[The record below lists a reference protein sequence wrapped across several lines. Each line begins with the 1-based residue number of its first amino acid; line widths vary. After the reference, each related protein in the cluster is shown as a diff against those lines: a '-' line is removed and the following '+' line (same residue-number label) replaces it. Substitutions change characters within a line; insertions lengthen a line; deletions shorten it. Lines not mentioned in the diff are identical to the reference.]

1 MVEKEGILW
10 EPRNNGRIV
19 CNACYRRCIIPNGS
33 HGFCYVRKNVGG
45 KLYLS
50 VYGRL
55 AAMQV
60 DPIEKKPFNHF
71 YPGTY
76 IFTVGTVSCNWHC
89 HPAGTKILLANGKT
103 KNVEELKPND
113 ALWSYDLDLEN
124 IQGSRP
130 TPNIISEI
138 RTREAELW
146 EIWWGTQKRK
156 KRKTLITGDHPVLT
170 EAGWKFAKDIKRG
183 DRVLR
188 VWVND
193 SPQRKANQRL
203 ALFSCKKC
211 GEILDGVLAWIVH
224 RNKCYASE
232 QVMPVHQRV
241 ANRHMMLT
249 HNPMKLPEAVAK
261 MKATVKFKLATDPNY
276 GLHKNIE
283 RFRKS
288 LHARP
293 SKGQL
298 ILYEILNE
306 LGINYEREYVWKP
319 LQQLLDSQNTY
330 IMDAALLEQKIDVEV
345 DGWWHFND
353 ERIKSRDKIR
363 DLTLRMNGW
372 KVLRIPGSTIYNH
385 AEQIKHLLL
394 ENIKLPV
401 MENDK
406 QWVQVLAVRSTGKIT
421 TVFGLECV
429 PNHTYVADGLL
440 VHNCLFCQ
448 NHSISK
454 ETEVYGEDVKPEQ
467 VPRLATMYDCQGVGF
482 SYNEPTI
489 FVEYVIDAAKAA
501 HEKGKYTAFVTNGYG
516 TEEAVR
522 AIKGY
527 VDAVV
532 VDYKGNGEELFQK
545 RQTMIVS
552 AEPIKQ
558 TLLELKRQRIH
569 TELTDLIIPQ
579 VGENLDEAGKLCK
592 WLYDNL
598 GPDVPIQFTAFH
610 PDYKMLSVPPTP
622 YELLEKHYK
631 IAKKAGLNY
640 VYVGNIP
647 GNPYN
652 HTYCPGCSEKAIERD
667 GFTITGWNLDNKYNC
682 KNCGYHIPVTGERA
696 KRFRYREIEAIPIF
710 SAGIS

>member
-89 HPAGTKILLANGKT
+89 
-103 KNVEELKPND
+103 V
-113 ALWSYDLDLEN
+113 
-124 IQGSRP
+124 
-130 TPNIISEI
+130 
-138 RTREAELW
+138 
-146 EIWWGTQKRK
+146 
-156 KRKTLITGDHPVLT
+156 
-170 EAGWKFAKDIKRG
+170 
-183 DRVLR
+183 
-188 VWVND
+188 
-193 SPQRKANQRL
+193 
-203 ALFSCKKC
+203 
-211 GEILDGVLAWIVH
+211 
-224 RNKCYASE
+224 
-232 QVMPVHQRV
+232 
-241 ANRHMMLT
+241 
-249 HNPMKLPEAVAK
+249 
-261 MKATVKFKLATDPNY
+261 
-276 GLHKNIE
+276 
-283 RFRKS
+283 
-288 LHARP
+288 
-293 SKGQL
+293 
-298 ILYEILNE
+298 
-306 LGINYEREYVWKP
+306 
-319 LQQLLDSQNTY
+319 
-330 IMDAALLEQKIDVEV
+330 
-345 DGWWHFND
+345 
-353 ERIKSRDKIR
+353 
-363 DLTLRMNGW
+363 
-372 KVLRIPGSTIYNH
+372 
-385 AEQIKHLLL
+385 
-394 ENIKLPV
+394 
-401 MENDK
+401 
-406 QWVQVLAVRSTGKIT
+406 
-421 TVFGLECV
+421 
-429 PNHTYVADGLL
+429 
-440 VHNCLFCQ
+440 FCQ

-467 VPRLATMYDCQGVGF
+467 VPRLANMYDCQGVGF